1 MEKNTII
8 VTAVENLNRNAQ
20 IKASSKYLPGK
31 EADGTLMIEIA
42 KHLKNI

>member
-20 IKASSKYLPGK
+20 IKANW
-31 EADGTLMIEIA
+31 
-42 KHLKNI
+42 KHFPVFTERTVC